1 MKSTIPAILWSCSLL
16 AGTACAQSREFGV
29 IGGYGYAPSLTLT
42 APGGTAQAG
51 FRNGGVL
58 GVYIA
63 ENPYK
68 HLGGE
73 IRYLYRMSDM
83 KLSSGGTST
92 DFAAHTQIVH
102 MDLLAHIQDPDS
114 RVRSFI
120 AFGAGVKVI
129 QGTGAESSFQ
139 PLHQFAA
146 LTKTM
151 QVLPTGDVGAGVKL
165 NLRPH
170 LRIRFEARD
179 YISPRPDKVITATP
193 GVTMGGMLHDILGLV
208 ALSYTW

>member
-1 MKSTIPAILWSCSLL
+1 MKPTIPVILWSCSLL
-16 AGTACAQSREFGV
+16 AGTAYAQSREFGV

-42 APGGTAQAG
+42 GPAGTAHAG

-102 MDLLAHIQDPDS
+102 MDLVVPIQDPDS
-114 RVRSFI
+114 RLRSFI
-120 AFGAGVKVI
+120 ALGAGAKVI

-146 LTKTM
+146 LTKTL
-151 QVLPTGDVGAGVKL
+151 QVLPTGDIGAGVKL

-179 YISPRPDKVITATP
+179 YISPQPNKVITAAP
-193 GVTMGGMLHDILGLV
+193 GVTIGGMLHDILALA